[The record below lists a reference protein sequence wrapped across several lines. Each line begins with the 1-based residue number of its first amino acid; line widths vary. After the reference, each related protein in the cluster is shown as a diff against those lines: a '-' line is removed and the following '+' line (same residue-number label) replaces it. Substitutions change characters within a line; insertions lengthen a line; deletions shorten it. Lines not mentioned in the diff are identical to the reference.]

1 MEFENVQNKEFANV
15 CDRFVDNKLSV
26 HFGEDKTKCFPPVP
40 ELNITYNNNRIKQ
53 NCMVEYLG
61 CCLEANLNGESTAI
75 KSLWTI
81 NTKLQ
86 FLKRQDEFLNTKLC
100 RLLCNSFNSATF

>member
-1 MEFENVQNKEFANV
+1 MHSSS
-15 CDRFVDNKLSV
+15 R
-26 HFGEDKTKCFPPVP
+26 DKNLP

-61 CCLEANLNGESTAI
+61 CCLEANLNGESTAM
-75 KSLWTI
+75 KSLWKI

-86 FLKRQDEFLNTKLC
+86 FLNRQDEFLNPKLC